1 MASMKH
7 LSQILTSVIAAAVLV
22 PGITAQAKPGI
33 ELHAIGSVRGEVTGV
48 GAAEIVAH
56 DPSTHRLFVV
66 NFPKSRID
74 VIDATD
80 PIAPEIIGAIDIT
93 PYGGSA
99 NSVAVRDG
107 IVAVAVEA
115 VKRTDPGSVV
125 FFDNNLNYLN
135 SVTAGSLPDM
145 ITFSPNGR
153 FVLSA
158 NEGEPSIDYSI
169 DPEGSVSIIDISG
182 GVATLTNANVRNV
195 GFAAFNHATLDPSIR
210 IFGPDASVAQ
220 DIEPEY
226 LTVSYDS
233 KTAWVT
239 LQENN
244 AIAIIDIPTATVTQL
259 VGLGTKDHNL
269 PGNGLD
275 ASDRD
280 SKINIKQWP
289 VKGFYL
295 PDGITSFKIGNQE
308 YLLLANEGDAREY
321 DGFVEE
327 ARVGGVNLDPTV
339 FPNATALKANA
350 NLGRLK
356 LTRAQGDIDNDGDFD
371 VIYTF
376 GGRSFSIRTTSGAL
390 VWDSGDRLE
399 QITAAAVP
407 ANFNA
412 SNDTNAF
419 DNRSDDK
426 GPEAESV
433 VVGKVS
439 GKTYAFVGLERVG
452 GIAVFDVSIPTAPVF
467 VQYVNNRD
475 FTVDGTGEEAGDLGP
490 EGLLFITEEESPNGK
505 PLVVVA
511 NEVSGTTTIYQIDQ
525 K

>member
-1 MASMKH
+1 
-7 LSQILTSVIAAAVLV
+7 
-22 PGITAQAKPGI
+22 
-33 ELHAIGSVRGEVTGV
+33 
-48 GAAEIVAH
+48 
-56 DPSTHRLFVV
+56 
-66 NFPKSRID
+66 
-74 VIDATD
+74 
-80 PIAPEIIGAIDIT
+80 
-93 PYGGSA
+93 
-99 NSVAVRDG
+99 
-107 IVAVAVEA
+107 
-115 VKRTDPGSVV
+115 
-125 FFDNNLNYLN
+125 
-135 SVTAGSLPDM
+135 
-145 ITFSPNGR
+145 
-153 FVLSA
+153 
-158 NEGEPSIDYSI
+158 
-169 DPEGSVSIIDISG
+169 
-182 GVATLTNANVRNV
+182 V
-195 GFAAFNHATLDPSIR
+195 GFAAFNNATLDPSIR

-280 SKINIKQWP
+280 SKINNKQGP

-339 FPNATALKANA
+339 FPNAATLKANA

-356 LTRAQGDIDNDGDFD
+356 LTRAQGNIDNDGDFD
-371 VIYTF
+371 IIYTF
-376 GGRSFSIRTTSGAL
+376 GARSFSIRTTSGAL

-426 GPEAESV
+426 GP
-433 VVGKVS
+433 
-439 GKTYAFVGLERVG
+439 
-452 GIAVFDVSIPTAPVF
+452 
-467 VQYVNNRD
+467 
-475 FTVDGTGEEAGDLGP
+475 
-490 EGLLFITEEESPNGK
+490 
-505 PLVVVA
+505 
-511 NEVSGTTTIYQIDQ
+511 
-525 K
+525 

>member
-1 MASMKH
+1 MKH
-7 LSQILTSVIAAAVLV
+7 LNLLLTSAFAAVVLQPV
-22 PGITAQAKPGI
+22 TQAWSKTGNI
-33 ELHAIGSVRGEVTGV
+33 ELRAIGSVRSDVTGV

-56 DPSTHRLFVV
+56 DPTTHRLFVV
-66 NFPKSRID
+66 NFPAARID
-74 VIDATD
+74 VINAAD
-80 PIAPEIIGAIDIT
+80 PANPEIVGAIDVT
-93 PYGGSA
+93 PYGESA

-107 IVAVAVEA
+107 IIAVAVEA
-115 VKRTDPGSVV
+115 VVRTDPGSVV
-125 FFDNNLNYLN
+125 FFDTNLNFIN
-135 SVTAGSLPDM
+135 SVTVGALPDM
-145 ITFSPNGR
+145 VTFSPNGR
-153 FVLSA
+153 YVLSA
-158 NEGEPSIDYSI
+158 NEGEPAIDYSV
-169 DPEGSVSIIDISG
+169 DPEGSVSIIDVG
-182 GVATLTNANVRNV
+182 DGVATLTQANVRTV
-195 GFAAFNHATLDPSIR
+195 GFAAFNNAVLDPSIR
-210 IFGPDASVAQ
+210 IFGPGASVAQ

-226 LTVSYDS
+226 ITLSNDS

-244 AIAIIDIPTATVTQL
+244 AIAIIDVPSATVKQL

-280 SKINIKQWP
+280 SKINIRPWP
-289 VKGFYL
+289 VRGFYL
-295 PDGITSFKIGNQE
+295 PDGIASFKVGSQE

-327 ARVGGVNLDPTV
+327 SRVGNVTLDPV
-339 FPNATALKANA
+339 AFPDAAALKTSA

-356 LTRAQGDIDNDGDFD
+356 LTTAQGDPDHDGDFD
-371 VIYTF
+371 TIYTF
-376 GGRSFSIRTTSGAL
+376 GARSFSIRTVTGAL

-399 QITAAAVP
+399 QITAAAFP

-412 SNDTNAF
+412 SHDSNAF

-426 GPEAESV
+426 GPEPETV
-433 VVGKVS
+433 TVGKVN
-439 GKTYAFVGLERVG
+439 GRTFAFIGLERIG
-452 GIAVFDVSIPTAPVF
+452 GIAVFDVSNPTAPTF

-475 FTVDGTGEEAGDLGP
+475 FSAAVTTPEAGDLGP
-490 EGLLFITEEESPNGK
+490 EGVLFIPAEESGNGK

-511 NEVSGTTTIYQIDQ
+511 NEVSGTTTIFEINT